1 MPPPGDGSGGRREGV
16 RMRFKRAGL
25 LTKVVVMVL
34 LIYMATALLD
44 LHGQIQTIQVER
56 EELNQQVAAQ
66 QLENRLG
73 EVMDDLLRQKGEYA
87 MAWEQSREL
96 YSRIDPI
103 VNHEEDLS
111 ISGGDCLNLR
121 DYLEAEGKAAGLLQG
136 ALYRQGFR
144 DCVQALHLL
153 GVLGMRTAS

>member
-1 MPPPGDGSGGRREGV
+1 MHS
-16 RMRFKRAGL
+16 F
-25 LTKVVVMVL
+25 
-34 LIYMATALLD
+34 TAD
-44 LHGQIQTIQVER
+44 I
-56 EELNQQVAAQ
+56 EEL
-66 QLENRLG
+66 LENRLG

-121 DYLEAEGKAAGLLQG
+121 DYLEAEGKAAGLL
-136 ALYRQGFR
+136 
-144 DCVQALHLL
+144 
-153 GVLGMRTAS
+153 

>member
-1 MPPPGDGSGGRREGV
+1 MKTEGKKKT
-16 RMRFKRAGL
+16 MHSF
-25 LTKVVVMVL
+25 
-34 LIYMATALLD
+34 TAD
-44 LHGQIQTIQVER
+44 I
-56 EELNQQVAAQ
+56 EEL
-66 QLENRLG
+66 LENRLG

-103 VNHEEDLS
+103 VSHEEDLS

-121 DYLEAEGKAAGLLQG
+121 DYLEAEGRAAGLLQG